1 MNCDRSE
8 NVSSYFKLEP
18 QTQNKQIKN
27 ANGFSPEQM
36 RAGCYDHTPTM
47 KRAQVKPVN
56 QSILGEGNSY
66 FNTPRKM
73 GPPQIFPDQFSA
85 GFEPGDTCHYCH

>member
-27 ANGFSPEQM
+27 ANGFSAEQM
-36 RAGCYDHTPTM
+36 REPGVIISPRLLREMRT
-47 KRAQVKPVN
+47 QVKPVN
-56 QSILGEGNSY
+56 HSILRKGNSY

-73 GPPQIFPDQFSA
+73 GPPRIFSDQFSA
-85 GFEPGDTCHYCH
+85 GFKPGDTCH